1 MEVRLNSL
9 LLFLKALPNGGNSE
23 CITSVQFP
31 HQRAFKNLLFVKKT
45 EISSGIVISHQE
57 AS

>member
-23 CITSVQFP
+23 CITSVQF